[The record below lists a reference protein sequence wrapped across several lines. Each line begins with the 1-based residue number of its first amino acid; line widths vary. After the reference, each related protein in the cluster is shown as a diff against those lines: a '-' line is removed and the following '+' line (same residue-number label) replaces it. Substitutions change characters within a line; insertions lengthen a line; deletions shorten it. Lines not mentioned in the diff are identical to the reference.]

1 MTIREIKTDKKK
13 YLSLLLLADEQENMI
28 DCYLQNG
35 TMYLLE
41 DDGVKAECVVTDEGN
56 GILEIKNIA
65 VEPSCQ
71 KKRYGRAL
79 VEFIEE
85 KYKKEYSVLQVETGD
100 SPLTIPFYEKCGF
113 LRSHRIKNFFLEHYD
128 RPIYEEGVQLKDM
141 IYLRKKLMKQE
152 GVGDEYS
159 S

>member
-1 MTIREIKTDKKK
+1 
-13 YLSLLLLADEQENMI
+13 MI
-28 DCYLQNG
+28 DCYLEN
-35 TMYLLE
+35 
-41 DDGVKAECVVTDEGN
+41 
-56 GILEIKNIA
+56 
-65 VEPSCQ
+65 
-71 KKRYGRAL
+71 GRAL

-85 KYKKEYSVLQVETGD
+85 KYKKEYSILQVGTGY

-113 LRSHRIKNFFLEHYD
+113 LRSHRIENFFLEHYD

-152 GVGDEYS
+152 DVGDEYS